1 MSTETATPPKPISS
15 LDVPW
20 TEWSDVPRF
29 GLR

>member
-1 MSTETATPPKPISS
+1 MPTEQLSPPRPISS
-15 LDVPW
+15 HDVAW